1 MVRLMTRVRVMAEGC
16 HRRIV
21 CGQSQQRRPTLRV
34 LHHDHL
40 RAAQDGT
47 GIECFGLGAVRKG
60 GSEGYP

>member
-1 MVRLMTRVRVMAEGC
+1 MAEGC